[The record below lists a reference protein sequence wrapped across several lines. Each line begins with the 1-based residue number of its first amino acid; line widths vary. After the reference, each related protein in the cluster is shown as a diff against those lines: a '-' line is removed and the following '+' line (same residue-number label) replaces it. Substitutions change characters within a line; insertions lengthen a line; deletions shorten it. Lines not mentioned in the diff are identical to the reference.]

1 MNLSYWEKSSFLAD
15 ADYVIVGAGIVGLFT
30 AITLK
35 KAQPLARVVLLE
47 RSFLPS
53 GASTKNAGF
62 ACFGSISELIEQ
74 EQTCSKREFLSVIQ
88 QRWQGLNLLISTL
101 GAEQIAFEPCG
112 GYELFTPEESE
123 LYQACKAKINYY
135 NDLLQEHIGA
145 STPIFSTAD
154 ERIKEFG
161 FKGIEHLIFNAY
173 EGKIDAGK
181 MMQNLIAKA
190 RSLGVEIFF
199 GAEVLA
205 YQTQNKQV
213 KISGE
218 HFEINAKKIL
228 IATNAFAKQLLPNL
242 SIVPGRGQVLITKP
256 IQNIKFNSTFHYQK
270 GYFYFRN
277 IDNRI
282 LIGGGRNLFFE
293 QEEST
298 EMHNTENILSSLKTL
313 LSDKICPDQPI
324 EIDYAWSG
332 IMAFGEQLQP
342 IIEKIAEG
350 VFVAV
355 RCNGMGIAMGSK
367 TGESLAKLAL
377 AADLNGIN

>member
-15 ADYVIVGAGIVGLFT
+15 ADYVIVGAGIVGLFA

-35 KAQPLARVVLLE
+35 KTQASARVVLLE

-74 EQTCSKREFLSVIQ
+74 EQTCSKSEFLSVIQ

-101 GAEQIAFEPCG
+101 GVEQIAFEPCG

-123 LYQACKAKINYY
+123 LYQACIAKLNYY
-135 NDLLQEHIGA
+135 NDLLKEHIGA
-145 STPIFSTAD
+145 TTPIFSIAD

-213 KISGE
+213 KISGA

-298 EMHNTENILSSLKTL
+298 EMHNTENILASLKVL
-313 LSDKICPDQPI
+313 LFDKICPNQPI

-342 IIEKIAEG
+342 IIEKFSEG
-350 VFVAV
+350 VYVAV

-367 TGESLAKLAL
+367 TGESLARLAI
-377 AADLNGIN
+377 AAD

>member
-15 ADYVIVGAGIVGLFT
+15 ADYVIVGAGIVGLFA

-35 KAQPLARVVLLE
+35 KEQPLARVVLLE

-62 ACFGSISELIEQ
+62 ACFGSISELMEQ
-74 EQTCSKREFLSVIQ
+74 EQTCSKSEFLSVIQ

-112 GYELFTPEESE
+112 GYELFTPVESE
-123 LYQACKAKINYY
+123 LYQACTAKINYY
-135 NDLLQEHIGA
+135 NDLLKEHIGA
-145 STPIFSTAD
+145 SRPIFSIAD

-181 MMQNLIAKA
+181 MMQTLIAKA
-190 RSLGVEIFF
+190 RNLGVEIFF

-213 KISGE
+213 KISGNN
-218 HFEINAKKIL
+218 FEIKAKKIL
-228 IATNAFAKQLLPNL
+228 IATNAFAKQLIPNL

-298 EMHNTENILSSLKTL
+298 EMHNTDNILSSLKTL
-313 LSDKICPDQPI
+313 LSDKICPDQAI

-342 IIEKIAEG
+342 IIEKFSEG
-350 VFVAV
+350 VYVAV

-367 TGESLAKLAL
+367 TGESLAKLAI
-377 AADLNGIN
+377 AAN

>member
-15 ADYVIVGAGIVGLFT
+15 ADYVIVGAGIVGLFA

-35 KAQPLARVVLLE
+35 KAQPSARVVLLE

-62 ACFGSISELIEQ
+62 ACFGSISELMEQ
-74 EQTCSKREFLSVIQ
+74 EQTCSKSEFLSVIQ

-112 GYELFTPEESE
+112 GYELFTTEESE
-123 LYQACKAKINYY
+123 LYQACKDKLNYY
-135 NDLLQEHIGA
+135 NDLLKEHIGA
-145 STPIFSTAD
+145 SSPIFSIAD

-181 MMQNLIAKA
+181 MMQALIAKA
-190 RSLGVEIFF
+190 RSFGVEIFF

-205 YQTQNKQV
+205 YQTQNNQV
-213 KISGE
+213 KISGKN
-218 HFEINAKKIL
+218 FEINTKKIL
-228 IATNAFAKQLLPNL
+228 IATNAFAKQLIPNL
-242 SIVPGRGQVLITKP
+242 SVVPGRGQVLITKP
-256 IQNIKFNSTFHYQK
+256 IQNIQFNSTFHYQK

-277 IDNRI
+277 IDDRI

-293 QEEST
+293 QEQNT
-298 EMHNTENILSSLKTL
+298 EMGNTENILSSLKTL

-332 IMAFGEQLQP
+332 IMAFGDQLQP

-377 AADLNGIN
+377 ADE

>member
-15 ADYVIVGAGIVGLFT
+15 ADYVIVGAGIVGLFAT
-30 AITLK
+30 ITLK
-35 KAQPLARVVLLE
+35 KARPSARVVLLE

-62 ACFGSISELIEQ
+62 ACFGSISELMEQ
-74 EQTCSKREFLSVIQ
+74 EQTCSKSEFLSVIQ

-112 GYELFTPEESE
+112 GYELFTTEESE
-123 LYQACKAKINYY
+123 LYQACKDKLNYY
-135 NDLLQEHIGA
+135 NDLLKEHIGA
-145 STPIFSTAD
+145 SSPIFSIAD

-181 MMQNLIAKA
+181 MMQTLIAKA

-205 YQTQNKQV
+205 YQTQNNQV
-213 KISGE
+213 KISGKN
-218 HFEINAKKIL
+218 FEINTKKIL
-228 IATNAFAKQLLPNL
+228 IATNAFAKQLIPNL
-242 SIVPGRGQVLITKP
+242 SVVPGRGQVLITKP
-256 IQNIKFNSTFHYQK
+256 IQNIQFNSTFHYQK

-277 IDNRI
+277 IDDRI

-293 QEEST
+293 QEQST
-298 EMHNTENILSSLKTL
+298 EMGNTENILSSLKTL

-332 IMAFGEQLQP
+332 IMAFGDQLQP

-377 AADLNGIN
+377 ADE

>member
-35 KAQPLARVVLLE
+35 KVQPLARVVLLE

-181 MMQNLIAKA
+181 MMQILIAKA

>member
-15 ADYVIVGAGIVGLFT
+15 ADYVIVGAGIVGLFA

-35 KAQPLARVVLLE
+35 NSQPSARVVLLE

-62 ACFGSISELIEQ
+62 ACFGSISELMEQ
-74 EQTCSKREFLSVIQ
+74 EQTCSKSEFLSVIQ

-123 LYQACKAKINYY
+123 LYQACIDKLNYY
-135 NDLLQEHIGA
+135 NDLLKEHIGA
-145 STPIFSTAD
+145 TAPIFSIAD

-181 MMQNLIAKA
+181 MMQALIAKA
-190 RSLGVEIFF
+190 RNLGVEIFF

-205 YQTQNKQV
+205 YQTQNNQV
-213 KISGE
+213 KISGKN
-218 HFEINAKKIL
+218 FEINAEKIL
-228 IATNAFAKQLLPNL
+228 IATNAFAKQLIPNL
-242 SIVPGRGQVLITKP
+242 SVVPGRGQVLITKP
-256 IQNIKFNSTFHYQK
+256 IQNIQFNSTFHYQK

-293 QEEST
+293 QEQST
-298 EMHNTENILSSLKTL
+298 EMHNTENILASLKAL
-313 LSDKICPDQPI
+313 LFDKICPNQPV

-342 IIEKIAEG
+342 IIEKFSEG
-350 VFVAV
+350 VYVAV

-367 TGESLAKLAL
+367 TGESLARLAI
-377 AADLNGIN
+377 AAD

>member
-1 MNLSYWEKSSFLAD
+1 MAD
-15 ADYVIVGAGIVGLFT
+15 ADYVIVGAGIVGLFA

-74 EQTCSKREFLSVIQ
+74 EQTCSKSEFLSVIQ

-123 LYQACKAKINYY
+123 LYQACRAKINYY

-181 MMQNLIAKA
+181 MMKTLIAKA

-213 KISGE
+213 KISGA

-228 IATNAFAKQLLPNL
+228 IATNAFAKQLIPNL

-298 EMHNTENILSSLKTL
+298 EMHNTENILSGLKTL

-377 AADLNGIN
+377 AAD

>member
-15 ADYVIVGAGIVGLFT
+15 ADYVIVGAGIVGLFA

-35 KAQPLARVVLLE
+35 KAQPSARVVLLE

-62 ACFGSISELIEQ
+62 ACFGSISELMEQ
-74 EQTCSKREFLSVIQ
+74 EQTCSKSEFLSVIQ

-112 GYELFTPEESE
+112 GYELFTTEESE
-123 LYQACKAKINYY
+123 LYQACKDKLNYY
-135 NDLLQEHIGA
+135 NDLLKEHIGA
-145 STPIFSTAD
+145 SSPIFSIAD

-181 MMQNLIAKA
+181 MMQTLIAKA

-205 YQTQNKQV
+205 YQTQNNQV
-213 KISGE
+213 KISGKN
-218 HFEINAKKIL
+218 FEINTKKIL
-228 IATNAFAKQLLPNL
+228 IATNAFAKQLIPNL
-242 SIVPGRGQVLITKP
+242 SVVPGRGQVLITKP
-256 IQNIKFNSTFHYQK
+256 IQNIQFNSTFHYQK

-277 IDNRI
+277 IDDRI

-293 QEEST
+293 QERNT
-298 EMHNTENILSSLKTL
+298 EMGNTENILSSLKTL

-332 IMAFGEQLQP
+332 IMAFGDQLQP

-377 AADLNGIN
+377 ADE

>member
-15 ADYVIVGAGIVGLFT
+15 ADYVIVGAGIVGLFAT
-30 AITLK
+30 ITLK
-35 KAQPLARVVLLE
+35 KARPSARVVLLE

-62 ACFGSISELIEQ
+62 ACFGSISELMEQ
-74 EQTCSKREFLSVIQ
+74 EQTCSKSEFLSVIQ

-112 GYELFTPEESE
+112 GYELFTTEESE
-123 LYQACKAKINYY
+123 LYQACKDKLNYY
-135 NDLLQEHIGA
+135 NDLLKEHIGA
-145 STPIFSTAD
+145 SSPIFSIAD

-181 MMQNLIAKA
+181 MMQTLIAKA
-190 RSLGVEIFF
+190 RSLRVEIFF

-205 YQTQNKQV
+205 YQTQNNQV
-213 KISGE
+213 KISGKN
-218 HFEINAKKIL
+218 FEINTKKIL
-228 IATNAFAKQLLPNL
+228 IATNAFAKQLIPNL
-242 SIVPGRGQVLITKP
+242 SVVPGRGQVLITKP
-256 IQNIKFNSTFHYQK
+256 IQNIQFNSTFHYQK

-277 IDNRI
+277 IDDRI

-293 QEEST
+293 QERNT
-298 EMHNTENILSSLKTL
+298 EMGNTENILSSLKTL

-332 IMAFGEQLQP
+332 IMAFGDQLQP

-377 AADLNGIN
+377 ADE

>member
-15 ADYVIVGAGIVGLFT
+15 ADYVIVGAGIVGLFAT
-30 AITLK
+30 ITLK
-35 KAQPLARVVLLE
+35 KARPSARVVLLE

-62 ACFGSISELIEQ
+62 ACFGSISELMEQ
-74 EQTCSKREFLSVIQ
+74 EQTCSKSEFLSVIQ

-123 LYQACKAKINYY
+123 LYQTCTDKLNYY
-135 NDLLQEHIGA
+135 NDLLKEHIGA
-145 STPIFSTAD
+145 TAPIFSIAD

-181 MMQNLIAKA
+181 MMQALIAKA
-190 RSLGVEIFF
+190 RSFGVEIFF

-205 YQTQNKQV
+205 YQTQNNQV
-213 KISGE
+213 KISGKN
-218 HFEINAKKIL
+218 FEINTKKIL
-228 IATNAFAKQLLPNL
+228 IATNAFAKQLIPNL
-242 SIVPGRGQVLITKP
+242 SVVPGRGQVLITKP
-256 IQNIKFNSTFHYQK
+256 IQNIQFNSTFHYQK

-277 IDNRI
+277 IDDRI

-293 QEEST
+293 QEQST
-298 EMHNTENILSSLKTL
+298 EMGNTENILSSLKTL

-332 IMAFGEQLQP
+332 IMAFGDQLQP

-377 AADLNGIN
+377 ADE

>member
-15 ADYVIVGAGIVGLFT
+15 ADYVIVGAGIVGLFA

-35 KAQPLARVVLLE
+35 KAQPSARVVLLE

-62 ACFGSISELIEQ
+62 ACFGSISELMEQ
-74 EQTCSKREFLSVIQ
+74 EQTCSKSEFLSVIQ

-123 LYQACKAKINYY
+123 LYQACIDKLNYY
-135 NDLLQEHIGA
+135 NDLLKEHIGA
-145 STPIFSTAD
+145 TAPIFSIAD
-154 ERIKEFG
+154 QRIKEFG

-181 MMQNLIAKA
+181 MMQALIAKA
-190 RSLGVEIFF
+190 RRFGVEIFF

-205 YQTQNKQV
+205 YQTKNNQV
-213 KISGE
+213 KISGKN
-218 HFEINAKKIL
+218 FEINAKKIL

-298 EMHNTENILSSLKTL
+298 EMHNTENILASLKAL
-313 LSDKICPDQPI
+313 LFDKICPDQLV

-332 IMAFGEQLQP
+332 IMGFGDQLQP
-342 IIEKIAEG
+342 IIEKFAEG
-350 VFVAV
+350 VYVAV

-377 AADLNGIN
+377 AAD

>member
-15 ADYVIVGAGIVGLFT
+15 ADYVIVGAGIVGLFA

-35 KAQPLARVVLLE
+35 KTQPSARVVLLE

-62 ACFGSISELIEQ
+62 ACFGSISELMEQ
-74 EQTCSKREFLSVIQ
+74 EQTCSKSKFLSVIQ

-123 LYQACKAKINYY
+123 LYQACIAKLNYY
-135 NDLLQEHIGA
+135 NDLLKEHIGA
-145 STPIFSTAD
+145 TTPIFSIAD

-161 FKGIEHLIFNAY
+161 FKDIEHLIFNAY

-181 MMQNLIAKA
+181 MMQALIAKA
-190 RSLGVEIFF
+190 RNLGVDIFF

-205 YQTQNKQV
+205 YQTQNNQV
-213 KISGE
+213 KISGKN
-218 HFEINAKKIL
+218 FEINAKKIL
-228 IATNAFAKQLLPNL
+228 IATNAFAKQLIPNL

-298 EMHNTENILSSLKTL
+298 EMLNTENILASLKAL
-313 LSDKICPDQPI
+313 LFDKICHNQPI

-342 IIEKIAEG
+342 IIEKFSEG
-350 VFVAV
+350 VYVAV

-367 TGESLAKLAL
+367 TGESLARLAI
-377 AADLNGIN
+377 AAD

>member
-15 ADYVIVGAGIVGLFT
+15 ADYVIVGAGIVGLFA

-35 KAQPLARVVLLE
+35 KAQPSARVVLLE

-62 ACFGSISELIEQ
+62 ACFGSISELMEQ
-74 EQTCSKREFLSVIQ
+74 EQTCSKSEFLSVIQ

-112 GYELFTPEESE
+112 GYELFTTEESE
-123 LYQACKAKINYY
+123 LYQACKDKLNYY
-135 NDLLQEHIGA
+135 NDLLKEHIGA
-145 STPIFSTAD
+145 SSPIFSIAD

-181 MMQNLIAKA
+181 MMQTLIAKA
-190 RSLGVEIFF
+190 RSLRVEIFF

-205 YQTQNKQV
+205 YQTQNNQV
-213 KISGE
+213 KISGKN
-218 HFEINAKKIL
+218 FEINTKKIL
-228 IATNAFAKQLLPNL
+228 IATNAFAKQLIPNL
-242 SIVPGRGQVLITKP
+242 SVVPGRGQVLITKP
-256 IQNIKFNSTFHYQK
+256 IQNIQFNSTFHYQK

-277 IDNRI
+277 IDDRI

-293 QEEST
+293 QEQNT
-298 EMHNTENILSSLKTL
+298 EMGNTENILSSLKTL

-332 IMAFGEQLQP
+332 IMAFGDQLQP

-377 AADLNGIN
+377 ADE

>member
-15 ADYVIVGAGIVGLFT
+15 ADYVIVGAGIVGLFA

-35 KAQPLARVVLLE
+35 KAQPSARVVLLE

-62 ACFGSISELIEQ
+62 ACFGSISELMEQ
-74 EQTCSKREFLSVIQ
+74 EQTCSKSEFLSVIQ

-112 GYELFTPEESE
+112 GYELFTTEESE
-123 LYQACKAKINYY
+123 PYQACKDKLNYY
-135 NDLLQEHIGA
+135 NDLLKEHIGA
-145 STPIFSTAD
+145 SSPIFSIAD

-181 MMQNLIAKA
+181 MMQTLIAKA

-205 YQTQNKQV
+205 YQTQNNQV
-213 KISGE
+213 KISGKN
-218 HFEINAKKIL
+218 FEINTKKIL
-228 IATNAFAKQLLPNL
+228 IATNAFAKQLIPNL
-242 SIVPGRGQVLITKP
+242 SVVPGRGQVLITKP
-256 IQNIKFNSTFHYQK
+256 IQNIQFNSTFHYQK

-277 IDNRI
+277 IDDRI

-293 QEEST
+293 QEQNT
-298 EMHNTENILSSLKTL
+298 EMGNTENILSSLKTL

-332 IMAFGEQLQP
+332 IMAFGDQLQP

-377 AADLNGIN
+377 ADE

>member
-15 ADYVIVGAGIVGLFT
+15 ADYVIVGAGIVGLFA

-35 KAQPLARVVLLE
+35 NAQPLARVVLLE

-74 EQTCSKREFLSVIQ
+74 EQTCSKSEFLSVIQ

-145 STPIFSTAD
+145 STPIFSIAD

-181 MMQNLIAKA
+181 MMQTLIAKA

-213 KISGE
+213 KISGA

-228 IATNAFAKQLLPNL
+228 IATNAFAKQLIPNL

>member
-293 QEEST
+293 QEQST
-298 EMHNTENILSSLKTL
+298 EMHNTENILASLKAL
-313 LSDKICPDQPI
+313 LFDKICPNQPV

-342 IIEKIAEG
+342 IIEKFSEG
-350 VFVAV
+350 VYVAV

-367 TGESLAKLAL
+367 TGESLARLAI
-377 AADLNGIN
+377 AAD

>member
-15 ADYVIVGAGIVGLFT
+15 ADYVIVGAGIVGLFA

-35 KAQPLARVVLLE
+35 NSQPSARVVLLE

-62 ACFGSISELIEQ
+62 ACFGSISELMEQ
-74 EQTCSKREFLSVIQ
+74 EQTCSKSEFLSVIQ

-123 LYQACKAKINYY
+123 LYQACIAKLNYY
-135 NDLLQEHIGA
+135 NDLLKEHIGA
-145 STPIFSTAD
+145 TTPIFSIAD

-181 MMQNLIAKA
+181 MMQALIAKA
-190 RSLGVEIFF
+190 RSFGVEIFF

-205 YQTQNKQV
+205 YQTQNNQV
-213 KISGE
+213 KISGKN
-218 HFEINAKKIL
+218 FEINAKKIL

-298 EMHNTENILSSLKTL
+298 EMHNTENILASLKVL
-313 LSDKICPDQPI
+313 LFDKICHNQPI

-342 IIEKIAEG
+342 IIEKFSEG
-350 VFVAV
+350 VYVAV

-367 TGESLAKLAL
+367 TGESLAKLAI
-377 AADLNGIN
+377 AAD

>member
-15 ADYVIVGAGIVGLFT
+15 ADYVIVGAGIVGLFAT
-30 AITLK
+30 ITLK
-35 KAQPLARVVLLE
+35 KARPSARVVLLE

-62 ACFGSISELIEQ
+62 ACFGSISELMEQ
-74 EQTCSKREFLSVIQ
+74 EQTCSKSEFLSVIQ

-112 GYELFTPEESE
+112 GYELFTTEESE
-123 LYQACKAKINYY
+123 LYQACKDKLNYY
-135 NDLLQEHIGA
+135 NDLLKEHIGA
-145 STPIFSTAD
+145 TAPIFSIAD

-181 MMQNLIAKA
+181 MMQALIAKA
-190 RSLGVEIFF
+190 RSFGVEIFF

-205 YQTQNKQV
+205 YQTQNNQV
-213 KISGE
+213 KISGKN
-218 HFEINAKKIL
+218 FEINTKKIL
-228 IATNAFAKQLLPNL
+228 IATNAFAKQLIPNL
-242 SIVPGRGQVLITKP
+242 SVVPGRGQVLITKP
-256 IQNIKFNSTFHYQK
+256 IQNIQFNSTFHYQK

-277 IDNRI
+277 IDDRI

-293 QEEST
+293 QEQNT
-298 EMHNTENILSSLKTL
+298 EMGNTENILSSLKTL

-332 IMAFGEQLQP
+332 IMAFGDQLQP

-377 AADLNGIN
+377 ADE

>member
-181 MMQNLIAKA
+181 MMQILIAKA

-342 IIEKIAEG
+342 IIEKIAEC

>member
-30 AITLK
+30 AITVK

-342 IIEKIAEG
+342 IIEKIAQG